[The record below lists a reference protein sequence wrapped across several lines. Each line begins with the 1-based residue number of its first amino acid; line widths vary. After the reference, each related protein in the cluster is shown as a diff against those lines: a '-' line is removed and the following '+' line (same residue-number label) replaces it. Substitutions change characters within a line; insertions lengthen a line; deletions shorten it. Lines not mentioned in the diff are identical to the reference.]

1 MDYLL
6 HPEIKNRM
14 SQTFNTKIRGAVNQI
29 LREIKKLPVGHI
41 LKAKEQNERL
51 LNGVINVYCDKL
63 PSDLRLVIFR
73 YCFPIWSFE

>member
-6 HPEIKNRM
+6 HPDIINSRGM
-14 SQTFNTKIRGAVNQI
+14 RFNTKIRGAVNQI
-29 LREIKKLPVGHI
+29 LREIKKLPVGDI
-41 LKAKEQNERL
+41 LKAKEQNESL
-51 LNGVINVYCDKL
+51 LNGVINVYCVKL